1 MILDGELSET
11 VLVYLTAV
19 VLDIEAHY
27 RTVMG
32 LIDID
37 FLSWCEDNALI
48 EFGEIILITVFAQ
61 HVEQH
66 LACLR
71 TVKAVRI
78 VDLYLTVK
86 VVAVIKTCDIDRQR
100 VIADTVFCLDIQSGI
115 LDVLRIKSDNIAALC
130 ALDVDDPVVLV
141 HLFLIG
147 ESDLS
152 HIGSILLCPV
162 LLIIVKGCQRFYK
175 VDIVSYLTYMV
186 DLLCEILLAVE
197 NTAPIAVLVFKL
209 YALTVIGRPVD
220 GDSIGQYHI
229 PEHIIV
235 DAVCLVYLLDN
246 IEFSVIAADVLTD
259 VDMVLFGV
267 NIVHNVVCSTESIT
281 IWVVVIA
288 REDTFHMICLSVG
301 ISERCVLVG
310 TAHFLRCSVFERAEI
325 DTGISRRDR
334 SRRERTDDSACRQ
347 QTSSQPGDE
356 PFPAADLP
364 ALLKRVSYH
373 TFFHSLSYYF
383 LFRTLA
389 VTAKIVQAHL
399 PLLENY
405 FWRTYKALRRRTP
418 NRPHSYPNNSIHQ
431 VTYITCTIII

>member
-1 MILDGELSET
+1 MILDSQLSET

-37 FLSWCEDNALI
+37 FLSWCEDNALV
-48 EFGEIILITVFAQ
+48 EFGEIILVTVFAQ

-71 TVKAVRI
+71 TVKAVSI
-78 VDLYLTVK
+78 IDLYLTVK
-86 VVAVIKTCDIDRQR
+86 VVAVIKTCDIDYQR

-115 LDVLRIKSDNIAALC
+115 LDILRIKSDNVAALR
-130 ALDVDDPVVLV
+130 ALDIDDPVVPV
-141 HLFLIG
+141 RIFLIG

-162 LLIIVKGCQRFYK
+162 LLILVKGCQRIYK

-186 DLLCEILLAVE
+186 DLLCEIFFAVE
-197 NTAPIAVLVFKL
+197 DTALVAVLVFKL
-209 YALTVIGRPVD
+209 YALTVIGSPVD

-235 DAVCLVYLLDN
+235 DAVRLVYLLDN
-246 IEFSVIAADVLTD
+246 IEFSVTAADVLTD

-301 ISERCVLVG
+301 ISERCVLVS
-310 TAHFLRCSVFERAEI
+310 TAEFFLGSVFESTQI
-325 DTGISRRDR
+325 DKITCRRSNGSRQ
-334 SRRERTDDSACRQ
+334 RTDYGRCCQ
-347 QTSSQPGDE
+347 QTRSQPRNKA
-356 PFPAADLP
+356 FSAADLS
-364 ALLKRVSYH
+364 ALFKRVSYH
-373 TFFHSLSYYF
+373 TFLSLLKF
-383 LFRTLA
+383 
-389 VTAKIVQAHL
+389 
-399 PLLENY
+399 
-405 FWRTYKALRRRTP
+405 
-418 NRPHSYPNNSIHQ
+418 
-431 VTYITCTIII
+431 